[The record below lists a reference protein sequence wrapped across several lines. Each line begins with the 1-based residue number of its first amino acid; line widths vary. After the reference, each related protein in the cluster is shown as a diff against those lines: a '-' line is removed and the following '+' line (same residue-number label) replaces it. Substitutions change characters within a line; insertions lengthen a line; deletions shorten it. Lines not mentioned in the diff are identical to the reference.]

1 MLALA
6 RELGEGLL
14 GEDPSDISRLWDKLV
29 WWSASLG
36 RGGLAGQTIAAFDIA
51 LWDMKAR
58 RAGLPL
64 AKLLGA
70 QRDSVRCY
78 NTSGG
83 YLSSDVGEVKERAP
97 ASLER
102 GIGGIKLKVGQ
113 HDPVADLTRTE
124 AVLGLLGDTVP
135 LINDT
140 PHP

>member
-64 AKLLGA
+64 AKLPCA
-70 QRDSVRCY
+70 RRVPVRSFH
-78 NTSGG
+78 TPGG
-83 YLSSDVGEVKERAP
+83 SLYSPAGPQPTLPSAP
-97 ASLER
+97 L
-102 GIGGIKLKVGQ
+102 
-113 HDPVADLTRTE
+113 
-124 AVLGLLGDTVP
+124 
-135 LINDT
+135 
-140 PHP
+140 